1 MNPKELVM
9 SKIWNQWK
17 QILLAAALLSASAW
31 VASQPEQTQAQPAAA
46 PLDIPGEGT
55 VDQPLGSP
63 YAAPKKLSPKAV
75 RVTLYR
81 PATDTGKGVAHLSVN
96 GQYHTSLQRGAFSEI
111 CVEPREFSLAAH
123 IVESGQDTV
132 NAESSLSFKP
142 KVANDFYVRLQGDSA
157 NTTVITPVADTVA
170 RKELQSTRR
179 QIHVASRVA
188 DATECVEPVVVAPEP
203 VVAPVVLK
211 TENITLASDA
221 LFGFGK
227 SDIKG
232 ISDEGRAA
240 LDALIAKLKQQHG
253 NFDKTR
259 VHIVGHADPLGNPD
273 SNQRLSAARANT
285 IRAYLAQGGISANKL
300 SSEGRGD
307 TEPVIDTCAR
317 TINPENIACNK
328 PNRRVVVV
336 VQQLDR

>member
-9 SKIWNQWK
+9 RKIWNQCK
-17 QILLAAALLSASAW
+17 QILLAAALSSASAW
-31 VASQPEQTQAQPAAA
+31 VAAQPEQTQAQPAAS
-46 PLDIPGEGT
+46 LDIPGEGT
-55 VDQPLGSP
+55 VDQPLGSA
-63 YAAPKKLSPKAV
+63 YVAPKKLSPKTV

-81 PATDTGKGVAHLSVN
+81 PATDTGKGVAHLTVN

-123 IVESGQDTV
+123 IVELDQDTD
-132 NAESSLSFKP
+132 NTQSSLSFNP
-142 KVANDFYVRLQGDSA
+142 KAANDFYLRLQGDSA
-157 NTTVITPVADTVA
+157 NTTVITPVVDAVA

-188 DATECVEPVVVAPEP
+188 DAAECVERPVPTEP

-227 SDIKG
+227 SDING
-232 ISDEGRAA
+232 ISAEGRAA
-240 LDALIAKLKQQHG
+240 LDALAVKLKQQHG

-273 SNQRLSAARANT
+273 SNLRLSAARANT
-285 IRAYLAQGGISANKL
+285 IRAYLAQGGISADKL
-300 SSEGRGD
+300 SSKGRGD
-307 TEPVIDTCAR
+307 TEPVLDTCAR